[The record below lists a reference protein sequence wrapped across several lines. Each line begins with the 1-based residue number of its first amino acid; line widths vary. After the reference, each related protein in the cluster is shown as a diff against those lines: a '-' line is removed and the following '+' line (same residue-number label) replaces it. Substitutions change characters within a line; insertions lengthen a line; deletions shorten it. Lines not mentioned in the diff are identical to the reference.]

1 MSASRLKNLILLVLS
16 VTAVCLLAVAV
27 PNRLSQTQ
35 EQRRMMQQLKT
46 LYAESSLRLELEE
59 LPRSPTLYSVE
70 LSEDAGALA
79 AQTLL
84 GVKTAQNAQSDR
96 FESEYVS
103 ALGTLHVTRMGG
115 FSAQLQGTSRVKSC
129 EKAADKLLRSMGFQP
144 WSQQL
149 QTRGSET
156 IITAEQALLG
166 VPVFGSSL
174 QLTYVDDCLCSVEG
188 TFYTGSE
195 TITRVSEQESISG
208 ADALM
213 ELLSRR
219 DALGWV
225 GSSVT
230 GLTQGYLPTE
240 IAGTGIRFVPVW
252 HIETDTGSF
261 NVNAITRE
269 ITALG

>member
-1 MSASRLKNLILLVLS
+1 MSASRMKNLILLVLS

-35 EQRRMMQQLKT
+35 EQRRMMEQLKT
-46 LYAESSLRLELEE
+46 IYESSALHLELEE

-70 LSEDAGALA
+70 LSEDAGAVA
-79 AQTLL
+79 AQALL
-84 GVKTAQNAQSDR
+84 GVKTAHNAQPDR

-115 FSAQLQGTSRVKSC
+115 FSAQLQAGSRVKNC
-129 EKAADKLLRSMGFQP
+129 EKAADKLLHGMGFQP
-144 WSQQL
+144 WSQQV
-149 QTRGSET
+149 QTRGSQT
-156 IITAEQALLG
+156 CITAEQALLG

-174 QLTYVDDCLCSVEG
+174 QLTYDDNCLTAVEG

-208 ADALM
+208 VDALM

-230 GLTQGYLPTE
+230 ALTQGYLPTE

-252 HIETDTGSF
+252 RIETDTGSF
-261 NVNAITRE
+261 YVNAITRE